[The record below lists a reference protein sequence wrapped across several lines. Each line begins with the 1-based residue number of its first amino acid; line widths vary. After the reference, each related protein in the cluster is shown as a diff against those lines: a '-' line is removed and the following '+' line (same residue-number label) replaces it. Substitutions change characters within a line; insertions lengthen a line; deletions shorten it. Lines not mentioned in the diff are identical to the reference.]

1 MPTTPQ
7 HTFPKAEKLCSDTAI
22 EKLFADG
29 QSVAKFPL
37 RAVYRPNGGDVTRVL
52 ISVSKKRF
60 HHAVDRNRVKRLVRE
75 AYRLNR
81 QLLNVPQTL
90 DLAFI
95 FIGNKLPEYTSIT
108 KSVTTILERISDAA
122 SNSQSG
128 N

>member
-22 EKLFADG
+22 ERLFTDG

-37 RAVYRPNGGDVTRVL
+37 RAVYRQNDSNVTRVL

-75 AYRLNR
+75 AYRLNK

-95 FIGNKLPEYTSIT
+95 FIGNKLPDYNAIT
-108 KSVTTILERISDAA
+108 KSVITIIERI
-122 SNSQSG
+122 NSATNDSSTDK
-128 N
+128 

>member
-22 EKLFADG
+22 ERLFTDG

-37 RAVYRPNGGDVTRVL
+37 RAVYHQNDSDVTRVL

-75 AYRLNR
+75 AYRLNK

-95 FIGNKLPEYTSIT
+95 FIGNKLPDYNAIT
-108 KSVTTILERISDAA
+108 KSVITIIERINSAA
-122 SNSQSG
+122 NDSSTDK
-128 N
+128 

>member
-7 HTFPKAEKLCSDTAI
+7 HTFSKAEKLCSDTAI
-22 EKLFADG
+22 ERLFTDG

-37 RAVYRPNGGDVTRVL
+37 RAVYRQNDSDVTRVL

-75 AYRLNR
+75 AYRLNK

-95 FIGNKLPEYTSIT
+95 FIGNKLPDYNAIT
-108 KSVTTILERISDAA
+108 KSVITIIERI
-122 SNSQSG
+122 NSATNDSSTDK
-128 N
+128 

>member
-22 EKLFADG
+22 ERLFTDG

-37 RAVYRPNGGDVTRVL
+37 RAVYRQNDSDVTRVL

-75 AYRLNR
+75 AYRLNK

-95 FIGNKLPEYTSIT
+95 FIGNKLPDYNAIT
-108 KSVTTILERISDAA
+108 KSVITIIERINSAA
-122 SNSQSG
+122 NDSSTDK
-128 N
+128 